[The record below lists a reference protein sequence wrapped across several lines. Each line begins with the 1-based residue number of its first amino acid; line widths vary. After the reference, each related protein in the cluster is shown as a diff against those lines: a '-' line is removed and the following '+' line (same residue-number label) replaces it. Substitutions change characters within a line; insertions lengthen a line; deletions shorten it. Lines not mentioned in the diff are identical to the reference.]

1 MDTHTPMMRAG
12 RPAPSVRGK
21 HAKGGPRTG
30 SPREN
35 AVRMLLTALVLA
47 ALAASSAALAGHTGG
62 PAAGHS
68 LIGSRYI
75 LNTPWMY

>member
-1 MDTHTPMMRAG
+1 MDTHTPMMHAA
-12 RPAPSVRGK
+12 RPASSVRGK

-35 AVRMLLTALVLA
+35 AIRMLLTALVLA
-47 ALAASSAALAGHTGG
+47 ALAASSAALAGHTDGH
-62 PAAGHS
+62 AAGHG
-68 LIGSRYI
+68 LIGSGHI